1 MSEEQR
7 AIFETSYD
15 WLTGVLIRQKRLI
28 SFEDLWAAYPFKS
41 KGLTKEGFLLIYS
54 IFEKALN

>member
-15 WLTGVLIRQKRLI
+15 WLTGVLIQQKRLI
-28 SFEDLWAAYPFKS
+28 SFEDLWIAYPFKS
-41 KGLTKEGFLLIYS
+41 NGLTKEGFLLVYS
-54 IFEKALN
+54 IFEKSLK